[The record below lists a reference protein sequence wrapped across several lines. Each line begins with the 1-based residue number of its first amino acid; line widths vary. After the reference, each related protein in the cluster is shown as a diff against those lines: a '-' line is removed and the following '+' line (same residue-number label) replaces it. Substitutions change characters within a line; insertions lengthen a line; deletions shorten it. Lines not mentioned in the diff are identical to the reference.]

1 MLSISP
7 KYREA
12 IQLHRTQGVRNASY
26 ARIYIGQFDASA
38 AGDAT
43 ATVFENGASRSF
55 VPETGF
61 ASAQESDGSGN
72 LSPSI
77 VLTVQYGRLHR
88 MSGLTMQFGTVYA
101 TDFTLQTYLDD
112 VLVVEHTITNTATKY
127 EGVLALEN
135 HDKLV
140 VTFTALSAG
149 TAQLSLLSLL
159 FGIGFTYD
167 NDDIIKLSA
176 KASNSPLSLELPNTS
191 MDFTLYNENGIF
203 DPDSDNSVL
212 SFFSEEQKCALTFGY
227 DVSGTGDIEWIPHS
241 TRYMAAWSAQG
252 IEAQFKTESILS
264 RMTKTTYQRGKYG
277 PLTIRA
283 LIDDVMLDYPDVKYD
298 ASQYYFGIQTVT
310 EPLPLV
316 SHAECLQLIANIAIA
331 TIEEL
336 PDGTLILRQ
345 RADAVPTYTVP
356 RPDTLPLYILGS
368 DDDYL
373 ISTDAIKEYASWE
386 EDGFALSGNMLF
398 VPDDN
403 ASYINTGI
411 VWDTF
416 PTGGASVAYP
426 QAQHTY
432 PIAPAFRFDFVD
444 DVSFGC
450 VKLDFGEN
458 FIPTYVEL
466 RGYRSGSP
474 SPTMVYKKLW
484 RMTSK
489 QMVII
494 DNFDRLV
501 WLYIYIV
508 GSDKM
513 QRARLQ
519 RVAFSWEN
527 GYTLTADD
535 IFNKPAG
542 TRLPK
547 CRNLTVSLVNRIAQT
562 SAQFKE
568 VTIPAG
574 TATWIEHGGV
584 YKNVTA
590 ATPTAGATL
599 TSLCYANASKI
610 TATGVT
616 GSVTV
621 RLTGQ
626 EMKDGAVQAN
636 VAAINTLGED
646 ITITNPLLT
655 SAAMPSGYMD
665 WVTEHMTRDIQWT
678 ANVIG
683 YPEIQPADVIGYKA
697 DDVPAI
703 VMETEITFNGGLRE
717 KIVLLKQGVT

>member
-1 MLSISP
+1 MLSITP
-7 KYREA
+7 EYREA
-12 IQLHRTQGVRNASY
+12 IQLHRSQGVRNASY

-43 ATVFENGASRSF
+43 ATLLDNATTRTV
-55 VPETGF
+55 VPDTGF
-61 ASAQESDGSGN
+61 TSVQVSDGGGN
-72 LSPSI
+72 LSPAI
-77 VLTVQYGRLHR
+77 VLTITFGGLHR
-88 MSGLTMQFGTVYA
+88 VSGITMQFGTVYA
-101 TDFTLQTYLDD
+101 TNFTLQTYLDD
-112 VLVVEHTITNTATKY
+112 VLVVEHTLTNAASKY

-135 HDKLV
+135 HDKMV
-140 VTFTALSAG
+140 ITFTKLSAAASHLVL
-149 TAQLSLLSLL
+149 TQLL
-159 FGIGFTYD
+159 FGIGLTYD
-167 NDDIIKLSA
+167 NEDIIKLNA
-176 KASNSPLSLELPNTS
+176 RASNSPLSTELPNTAMS
-191 MDFTLYNENGIF
+191 FTLYNENGVF
-203 DPDSDNSVL
+203 DPDGSNSVL
-212 SFFSEEQKCALTFGY
+212 SFFSEDQKCALTLGY
-227 DVSGTGDIEWIPHS
+227 DVTGTGDIEWLPHS

-252 IEAQFKTESILS
+252 IEADFKTDSILS
-264 RMTKTTYQRGKYG
+264 RMTKTLYQRGKYG
-277 PLTIRA
+277 PFTIRA
-283 LIDDVMLDYPDVKYD
+283 LIDDVMLDYPDVEYD
-298 ASQYYFGIQTVT
+298 ASQYRFGVQTVT

-345 RADAVPTYTVP
+345 RADAVPTYSVEWGGNPTK
-356 RPDTLPLYILGS
+356 LLGS
-368 DDDYL
+368 VVADLVSADP
-373 ISTDAIKEYASWE
+373 INEYAAWE
-386 EDGFALSGNMLF
+386 ADGFALSGNMLF

-403 ASYINTGI
+403 ASYVTNGL

-416 PTGGASVAYP
+416 PIDERPDPDPLHAPHQYL
-426 QAQHTY
+426 
-432 PIAPAFRFDFVD
+432 PIPGIRFDFVT

-450 VKLDFGEN
+450 VKIDFGEN
-458 FIPTYVEL
+458 FAPTYIGL
-466 RGYRSGSP
+466 AGYRTGDTVT
-474 SPTMVYKKLW
+474 PTYKKLW
-484 RMTSK
+484 KMDSK
-489 QMVII
+489 QMTII

-501 WLYIYIV
+501 WLLVYVV
-508 GSDKM
+508 GSDKQ
-513 QRARLQ
+513 QRARIQ

-535 IFNKPAG
+535 IFDKPAG

-547 CRNLTVSLVNRIAQT
+547 CRNLIIPYVNRIAQT

-590 ATPTAGATL
+590 ATPAAGATL

-616 GSVTV
+616 GDVTV

-626 EMKDGAVQAN
+626 QMTDGAVQGQTI
-636 VAAINTLGED
+636 AINTLGED

-655 SAAMPSGYMD
+655 AAALPSGYTD
-665 WVTEHMTRDIQWT
+665 WVTEHMTRDIEWT

-703 VMETEITFNGGLRE
+703 VMATELTFSGGLRE
-717 KIVLLKQGVT
+717 KITLLKQGVT